1 MSREKTVIGVE
12 LDIYVPDLEV
22 AVEPGQWHW
31 HKNIVAKDWEKHLLC
46 KDKGIKLITIY
57 HYDDATVPFDN
68 CLVTH
73 CDLVSRRNTDKLIE
87 ITKKILSEFGLNS
100 DLGTSE

>member
-22 AVEPGQWHW
+22 AVE
-31 HKNIVAKDWEKHLLC
+31 KHLLC

-57 HYDDATVPFDN
+57 DHYDDATVPFDN